1 MEHIDGGIKTPSTAS
16 DAELTGTPMRTA
28 LRLGFALLLTLPSWS
43 SAEIY
48 RWTDAE
54 GRVHFTQDLS
64 QVPLAHRAEAEQSA
78 AAPRVDRLQ
87 TYSTPP
93 ANADASVRRRLR
105 RPRFGELL
113 RIPFEKRGDMMIVE
127 VTLNDRVSAP
137 FLVDTGASDVS
148 IPAELAARLGIQ
160 VGPDTPYR
168 RYQTANGIVVN
179 PIITLDSVQAGEAR
193 LEQVSASISSTMGV
207 GLLGGAFFNNFTF
220 QVDPAA
226 SMIAVVLND
235 RVRAGRS
242 EDQWRRE
249 FQHLRA
255 ELARLERYIE
265 ENHFTRES
273 RVAGLEEKRAELED
287 ELRALEEE
295 ADRAE
300 VPQAWRD

>member
-1 MEHIDGGIKTPSTAS
+1 
-16 DAELTGTPMRTA
+16 MRAA
-28 LRLGFALLLTLPSWS
+28 LGLGFALLLTIPSWS

-64 QVPLAHRAEAEQSA
+64 RVPPAHRARAEQSA
-78 AAPRVDRLQ
+78 ATPRPDRLQ
-87 TYSTPP
+87 TFSDSPP
-93 ANADASVRRRLR
+93 GSRASFSQRSR
-105 RPRFGELL
+105 RPRSGDLL
-113 RIPFEKRGDMMIVE
+113 RIPFERRGGVMVVN
-127 VTLNDRVSAP
+127 VTLNDRVSGL

-148 IPAELAARLGIQ
+148 IPAALASQLGIR

-168 RYQTANGIVVN
+168 QYTTANGVIAN

-193 LEQVSASISSTMGV
+193 LEQVPASISSTMEV

-220 QVDPAA
+220 QIDPAA
-226 SMIAVVLND
+226 NVISATLND

-242 EDQWRRE
+242 ETQWRHQFR
-249 FQHLRA
+249 RVRGD
-255 ELARLERYIE
+255 LARLERYMD

-273 RVAGLEEKRAELED
+273 RIAGLEEKRAKLEG
-287 ELRALEEE
+287 EIEALEEE

-300 VPQAWRD
+300 VPQAWRE

>member
-1 MEHIDGGIKTPSTAS
+1 
-16 DAELTGTPMRTA
+16 MRTA
-28 LRLGFALLLTLPSWS
+28 LQLGFALCLVLPSLS
-43 SAEIY
+43 FSEIY

-64 QVPLAHRAEAEQSA
+64 RVPPAQRSRAEQDA
-78 AAPRVDRLQ
+78 AAPRADRLQ

-93 ANADASVRRRLR
+93 ASAGANLSRRGRTAR
-105 RPRFGELL
+105 SGELL

-148 IPAELAARLGIQ
+148 IPAELASRLGIH

-168 RYQTANGIVVN
+168 RYTTANGIISN
-179 PIITLDSVQAGEAR
+179 PIVTLDSVQAGEAR
-193 LEQVSASISSTMGV
+193 LEQVRASINSTMGV
-207 GLLGGAFFNNFTF
+207 GLLGGTFFNNFTF

-226 SMIAVVLND
+226 NVIAVVLND

-242 EDQWRRE
+242 EDQWRGE
-249 FQHLRA
+249 FRRVRGA
-255 ELARLERYIE
+255 LAHLERYID
-265 ENHFTRES
+265 ENHFTRAS
-273 RVAGLEEKRAELED
+273 RVAELDENRAELED

-295 ADRAE
+295 ADRAG
-300 VPQAWRD
+300 VPQAWRE

>member
-1 MEHIDGGIKTPSTAS
+1 
-16 DAELTGTPMRTA
+16 
-28 LRLGFALLLTLPSWS
+28 
-43 SAEIY
+43 
-48 RWTDAE
+48 
-54 GRVHFTQDLS
+54 
-64 QVPLAHRAEAEQSA
+64 
-78 AAPRVDRLQ
+78 
-87 TYSTPP
+87 
-93 ANADASVRRRLR
+93 
-105 RPRFGELL
+105 L

-148 IPAELAARLGIQ
+148 IPAELAGRLGIQ

-168 RYQTANGIVVN
+168 RYQTANGIVAN

-226 SMIAVVLND
+226 SVIAVVLND

-242 EDQWRRE
+242 QNEWRRE
-249 FQHLRA
+249 FQRLRA
-255 ELARLERYIE
+255 ELARLEQYIE

-273 RVAGLEEKRAELED
+273 RVAGLEENRAELED

>member
-1 MEHIDGGIKTPSTAS
+1 
-16 DAELTGTPMRTA
+16 
-28 LRLGFALLLTLPSWS
+28 
-43 SAEIY
+43 
-48 RWTDAE
+48 
-54 GRVHFTQDLS
+54 
-64 QVPLAHRAEAEQSA
+64 
-78 AAPRVDRLQ
+78 
-87 TYSTPP
+87 
-93 ANADASVRRRLR
+93 
-105 RPRFGELL
+105 L

-148 IPAELAARLGIQ
+148 IPAELASRLGIQ

-168 RYQTANGIVVN
+168 HYQTANGIVAN
-179 PIITLDSVQAGEAR
+179 PIITLNSVQAGEAR

-226 SMIAVVLND
+226 SVIAVVLND

-242 EDQWRRE
+242 ENQWRRE

-255 ELARLERYIE
+255 ELARLEQYIE

-287 ELRALEEE
+287 ELRVLEEE